1 MSDNFSELKGDEK
14 QEGSIQPNWIA
25 GAVII
30 VVGIVLLLRN
40 VTGFE
45 FDNWW
50 ALFMFI
56 PFGGLLAGMWNQY
69 QVNGRVPTGLIISGI
84 SMAFVMSIF
93 LFNLSWSALWPVFFI
108 IGGISALLGS
118 RK

>member
-1 MSDNFSELKGDEK
+1 MNDNSSELKGNEK
-14 QEGSIQPNWIA
+14 QGGIQPNWIA

-30 VVGIVLLLRN
+30 VVGIVLLLKN
-40 VTGFE
+40 LTGFS
-45 FDNWW
+45 FGNWW

-56 PFGGLLAGMWNQY
+56 PFGGLLTGMWNQY
-69 QVNGRVPTGLIISGI
+69 QANGRVPTGLIISGL
-84 SMAFVMSIF
+84 SMAFVISIF

-108 IGGISALLGS
+108 IGGISALLNG